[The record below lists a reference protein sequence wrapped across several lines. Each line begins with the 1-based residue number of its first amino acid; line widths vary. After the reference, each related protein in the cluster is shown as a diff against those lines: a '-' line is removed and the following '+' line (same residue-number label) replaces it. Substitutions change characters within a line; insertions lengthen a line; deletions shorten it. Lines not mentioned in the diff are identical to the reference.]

1 MNITREKPL
10 FGAVVGAVLALS
22 LFAVAACGGDAGSG
36 GASGSPATPFKVG
49 VAGAMTGQYGAYGA
63 SQRAGAE
70 IAVAAL
76 NAAGG
81 VNGAEV
87 SMIVADD
94 RGDPEEAVLV
104 ARKLIADPQIILVNG
119 HELSGATIAAGPEY
133 EAAGLPMISPSA
145 TDPRVGALGAYIWRV
160 CMTDALQGKELADY
174 SVTTLG
180 KRRIAVISVDT
191 DYGRGLAAAYDAG
204 VAAAGGAVVSKAQYA
219 LGDSDF
225 NAQLRKLKKAA
236 PELLFL
242 SGYYAE
248 GARIARQA
256 RALGLDV
263 QLLGSDGSA
272 SDELPKLGGA
282 AVEGMLVGSFFD
294 SSKADPAVQEFVTA
308 YREKHDGADPDW
320 FAANSYDVIMLA
332 AQAAREAGKNERA
345 AINDALGNIGTFQG
359 VSGAITFD
367 ANGDVVK
374 PLSIVAVQGGKLVSA
389 VEQPAP

>member
-1 MNITREKPL
+1 MRITQRRL
-10 FGAVVGAVLALS
+10 VLAALA
-22 LFAVAACGGDAGSG
+22 LAAVAGCGGDSGPGGDAGS
-36 GASGSPATPFKVG
+36 AATPFKVG
-49 VAGAMTGQYGAYGA
+49 VAGAMTGQYAAYGA

-81 VNGAEV
+81 VNGGEV
-87 SMIVADD
+87 SIAIADD

-104 ARKLIADPQIILVNG
+104 AQKLVADAEVVVVDG
-119 HELSGATIAAGPEY
+119 HELSGATIAAGAEY
-133 EAAGLPMISPSA
+133 ESAGLPMISPSA
-145 TDPRVGALGAYIWRV
+145 TDPRVSDLGAYVWRV
-160 CMTDALQGKELADY
+160 CMTDALQGKQLAGY

-180 KRRIAVISVDT
+180 MRRIAIIYVDT
-191 DYGRGLAAAYDAG
+191 DYGRGLAGAYETG
-204 VAAAGGAVVSKAQYA
+204 VKAAGGSIVGKAKYA

-225 NAQLRKLKKAA
+225 KAQLTKLKAA
-236 PELLFL
+236 TPDLLFL

-248 GARIARQA
+248 GAGIARQA

-272 SDELPKLGGA
+272 SDQLPKLGGA
-282 AVEGMLVGSFFD
+282 AAEGMLVATFFD
-294 SSKADPAVQEFVTA
+294 PSRADPAVQKFVEA

-332 AQAAREAGKNERA
+332 AQAARDAGKNGRA
-345 AINDALGNIGTFQG
+345 AINDALGDIGAYQG
-359 VSGAITFD
+359 VSGAIKFD

-374 PLSIVAVQGGKLVSA
+374 PLSIVEVQNGRLVTA
-389 VEQPAP
+389 PQQPTQ